1 MKTSRGMQDLYH
13 YTEDFLIKKNYIIF
27 CSSLREKYFSI
38 MCKTTSD
45 FTLFVNYSE
54 RNRFT
59 YVTTHNEIYDSIC
72 DCLCAQLNHF
82 FVLFRGL

>member
-1 MKTSRGMQDLYH
+1 METSRGMQDLYH
-13 YTEDFLIKKNYIIF
+13 YAEDFLIKKNYIVS
-27 CSSLREKYFSI
+27 SSLREKYFLI
-38 MCKTTSD
+38 MCKTSD